1 MPEELRTISMET
13 LPDLIRLLNQ
23 TSRGTSLEYHLD
35 LFSFLA
41 LKRYWNFSYDHSLIR
56 YVDGEAAALILVC
69 TDPVAHD
76 AYTFYWGTLSKFRD
90 RRLSVALFDSC
101 CAGLRQA
108 GFDMLYGVTVPD
120 RPISRYRFIQAY
132 PQHQLADLEG
142 RSIQVP
148 ASDAEFRVQK
158 LEAGALARFPF
169 APGERFHWCQ
179 RPAFVSNIAPFIQ
192 IPGSFAGE
200 ELKAYAVVSSQP
212 SGTTILDLRAPESD
226 ATSGHELLRWMKEN
240 CAPPFVATNVFDQS
254 PSHRL
259 LTEAGLTVTRRFHTL
274 TRDLR
279 ATS

>member
-1 MPEELRTISMET
+1 MQS

-69 TDPVAHD
+69 TDPVARE
-76 AYTFYWGTLSKFRD
+76 AYTFYWGTLSQFRD

-101 CAGLRQA
+101 CARLRQA

-120 RPISRYRFIQAY
+120 RPVNRYRFIRAY

-142 RSIQVP
+142 RGIQVP
-148 ASDAEFRVQK
+148 ASNPEFHVQK
-158 LEAGALARFPF
+158 LEAHALAGFPS
-169 APGERFHWCQ
+169 APGEHFHWCQ
-179 RPAFVSNIAPFIQ
+179 RPTFVSNIAPFIQ
-192 IPGSFAGE
+192 IPGCFAGE

-212 SGTTILDLRAPESD
+212 SGTTILDLRALESN
-226 ATSGHELLRWMKEN
+226 ATPGYELLRWIREI
-240 CAPPFVATNVFDQS
+240 CQPPFVATNVFDQS
-254 PSHRL
+254 YSHRL
-259 LTEAGLTVTRRFHTL
+259 LTEAGLAVVRRFYTL

-279 ATS
+279 ATG